1 MKDRIAY
8 LLKKIYKDKLSKE
21 TFWATIAKT
30 VSTLGGVF
38 VIVFVPKLAG
48 AEEYGRFSL
57 ILSYIYILGVF
68 FGTPIQVAVKKE
80 ISEKKFQPKAKLYFS
95 QAINLKLIFS
105 FIASGFLIAAL
116 NFFDIEILKENI
128 VLFLILMAVM
138 NFWGL
143 IVNSFEAVHR
153 LFYEA
158 IIYVVEYLTKIIL
171 IIYFYFTTGLT
182 AQTLLISFICGYFL
196 ALIIGLIIFSVKFE
210 KTNRKTFIPQ
220 PKIVKIILRRSFFLA
235 LTSISSIILLRMDT
249 IIISSLLSIKD
260 VGLYSIASDIT
271 RESSIISVPIIL
283 GVIPLFAN
291 NKNNQ
296 SLFISSL
303 KKLFL
308 INGLIMI
315 AFFLGSGFFV
325 KTVYGTEYK
334 ISAKIIRTLSPLPL
348 LLGLQGFAQHI
359 FVLKDEI
366 KRSFVLGL
374 IAMLVNIVLSYFFI
388 LRIGILGAAVA
399 TIISYL
405 IWIGLAYPFF
415 RKNYLASTKEGFSKL
430 H

>member
-1 MKDRIAY
+1 MIRNLRRLVFAS
-8 LLKKIYKDKLSKE
+8 KLSKE
-21 TFWATIAKT
+21 TFWALVAKT
-30 VSTLGGVF
+30 ISVMGGVF
-38 VIVFVPKLAG
+38 IIVFIPKLAG
-48 AEEYGRFSL
+48 AKIYGQFSL
-57 ILSYIYILGVF
+57 LLSYLYILAIF
-68 FGTPIQVAVKKE
+68 FGSPIQVAVKKE

-105 FIASGFLIAAL
+105 FIASAFLIVAL

-128 VLFLILMAVM
+128 ILFLVLMIVM

-143 IVNSFEAVHR
+143 VINSFEAVHR

-158 IIYVVEYLTKIIL
+158 TIYVVEYSTKIAL
-171 IIYFYFTTGLT
+171 IIYFYFTIGLT
-182 AQTLLISFICGYFL
+182 TQTLLISFICGYFL
-196 ALIIGLIIFSVKFE
+196 ALIVGLIIFSVKFE
-210 KTNRKTFIPQ
+210 KTNRETFIPQ
-220 PKIVKIILRRSFFLA
+220 PKIVKIILGRSFFLA
-235 LTSISSIILLRMDT
+235 LASISSVILLRIDT
-249 IIISSLLSIKD
+249 IIISSLLTIQD
-260 VGLYSIASDIT
+260 VGLYSIANDIV

-296 SLFISSL
+296 SLFASSL

-315 AFFLGSGFFV
+315 AFLLGSGFFV
-325 KTVYGTEYK
+325 KTVYGTEYR

-374 IAMLVNIVLSYFFI
+374 VAMLANIVLSYFFI